1 MGKQHQRGP
10 KRALLGQREP
20 VVNEMN
26 RWLIPRE
33 LLGYEAEG
41 KNWPASQREVHPTT
55 VTYSS
60 KPSSGERCEKTA
72 GERVGAKE
80 RHLPGI
86 TAPGR
91 AGRYGLFARGQ
102 NLKK

>member
-1 MGKQHQRGP
+1 
-10 KRALLGQREP
+10 
-20 VVNEMN
+20 MN

-80 RHLPGI
+80 GTTRDHSARQSRSLRAFSEVP
-86 TAPGR
+86 TGR
-91 AGRYGLFARGQ
+91 KSVGR
-102 NLKK
+102 

>member
-1 MGKQHQRGP
+1 
-10 KRALLGQREP
+10 
-20 VVNEMN
+20 MN

-80 RHLPGI
+80 RHLPGF

-91 AGRYGLFARGQ
+91 AGRSGLFAMGQ
-102 NLKK
+102 NSKK